1 MKIKRTFA
9 KNIREAM
16 KKVREE
22 QGPDAVILANKKV
35 EGGVE
40 IVSAVDYDEEVVYQQ
55 AHQQELEEKKVA
67 VVPKRT
73 VTSSYKKVLQSLR
86 KPVQSQAQVK
96 PSVKPKP
103 AVAAPKPVVIRSN
116 ASRAAAYNQHDMD
129 AALNKPTL
137 VQPKKAKPV
146 VHKEV
151 KPVAHKVAKPVT
163 HEVAKPV
170 THEVAKPFTHEVAK
184 VEPTLQQRQRAA
196 QAQIAAQRKAAS
208 KGMTDDMVM
217 MKDIKQELSFLRD
230 MMESQMNILEWDK
243 VAKRHP
249 IRVALLNELIELGLG
264 NDVAQKIVD
273 AVPETKDLMR
283 ARRLSLGIMAK
294 MIPVSDDDIINF
306 GGVIAVIGATGVGK
320 TTTIAK
326 LAAQFAMK
334 HGNKQVVLVTTDSY
348 RIGAHEQLSNYSR
361 ILGVPLHIAQDSD
374 DLTRILAS
382 LMDKRLVL
390 IDTAGMSQRDLRLTE
405 QFNKLQKASV
415 MIRPYLVLSAN
426 TQLESLNETVKV
438 FNNVDIAGCIIT
450 KLDEA
455 TTLGGVI
462 TAVIKSN
469 IPVAYLTDGQKVPED
484 IQQASAQRLISRA
497 VPLGH
502 KNGEMLATDTMGMQ
516 FLNMNRQSNG

>member
-40 IVSAVDYDEEVVYQQ
+40 IVSAVDYDEEIVYQQ

-96 PSVKPKP
+96 PPVKPKP
-103 AVAAPKPVVIRSN
+103 AVAAPKPVAIRSN

-129 AALNKPTL
+129 AALNKPTP

-151 KPVAHKVAKPVT
+151 KPVAHKVAKPV
-163 HEVAKPV
+163 
-170 THEVAKPFTHEVAK
+170 THEVAK

-208 KGMTDDMVM
+208 KGMTDDMRM

-502 KNGEMLATDTMGMQ
+502 KNGEALATDTMGLQ

>member
-1 MKIKRTFA
+1 
-9 KNIREAM
+9 
-16 KKVREE
+16 
-22 QGPDAVILANKKV
+22 
-35 EGGVE
+35 
-40 IVSAVDYDEEVVYQQ
+40 
-55 AHQQELEEKKVA
+55 
-67 VVPKRT
+67 
-73 VTSSYKKVLQSLR
+73 
-86 KPVQSQAQVK
+86 
-96 PSVKPKP
+96 
-103 AVAAPKPVVIRSN
+103 
-116 ASRAAAYNQHDMD
+116 
-129 AALNKPTL
+129 
-137 VQPKKAKPV
+137 
-146 VHKEV
+146 
-151 KPVAHKVAKPVT
+151 
-163 HEVAKPV
+163 
-170 THEVAKPFTHEVAK
+170 
-184 VEPTLQQRQRAA
+184 
-196 QAQIAAQRKAAS
+196 
-208 KGMTDDMVM
+208 MTDDMRM

>member
-40 IVSAVDYDEEVVYQQ
+40 IVSAVDYEEEVVYQQ

-151 KPVAHKVAKPVT
+151 KPVAHKVAKPV
-163 HEVAKPV
+163 
-170 THEVAKPFTHEVAK
+170 THEVAK